1 MKRLQT
7 LFMIM
12 LVNAFQ
18 SACVHNYEPMINSIL
33 AEPNPAPT
41 NSIVSLT
48 CKASDDD
55 ESSMLKKEILDYE
68 WSCAYGE
75 VVSVDHDHNAI
86 WIAPDQPGEYS
97 ISCTVTDRFYG
108 ADIFTIDVTV
118 Q

>member
-7 LFMIM
+7 LFIIM
-12 LVNAFQ
+12 LFNAFQ
-18 SACVHNYEPMINSIL
+18 SGCVHNYEPIINSIQ
-33 AEPNPAPT
+33 AEPNPAQV
-41 NSIVSLT
+41 NSIVNLT

-55 ESSMLKKEILDYE
+55 ESSMLKKDILDYE

-75 VVSVDHDHNAI
+75 VVSVDQDHKAT

-97 ISCTVTDRFYG
+97 ISCIVTDRFNG
-108 ADIFTIDVTV
+108 ADIFTIDITV

>member
-7 LFMIM
+7 LFVIM

-18 SACVHNYEPMINSIL
+18 SGCVHNYEPTINSIF
-33 AEPNPAPT
+33 AEPNPALA
-41 NSIVSLT
+41 NSIVSLI
-48 CKASDDD
+48 CRASDDD
-55 ESSMLKKEILDYE
+55 ESSMLKKETLDYE

-75 VVSVDHDHNAI
+75 VVSVDQDHNAT

-97 ISCTVTDRFYG
+97 ISCTVTDRFNG
-108 ADIFTIDVTV
+108 ADIFTIDITV

>member
-1 MKRLQT
+1 MKRFQI
-7 LFMIM
+7 LFII
-12 LVNAFQ
+12 LLFNAFQ
-18 SACVHNYEPMINSIL
+18 ICCVHNYEPMINSIH
-33 AEPNPAPT
+33 ADPNPAPT

-55 ESSMLKKEILDYE
+55 ESSMLKQEILDYE

-75 VVSVDHDHNAI
+75 VSSVDQDHNAT

-97 ISCTVTDRFYG
+97 ISCIVTDRFNG
-108 ADIFTIDVTV
+108 ADIFTIDITV

>member
-7 LFMIM
+7 FFTIM

-18 SACVHNYEPMINSIL
+18 VGCVHNYEPMINSIH
-33 AEPNPAPT
+33 ADPNPAPT

-55 ESSMLKKEILDYE
+55 ESSMLKKETLDYE

-75 VVSVDHDHNAI
+75 VVSVDQDHNAT

-97 ISCTVTDRFYG
+97 ISCIVTDRFNG
-108 ADIFTIDVTV
+108 ADIFTIDITV

>member
-1 MKRLQT
+1 
-7 LFMIM
+7 M

-18 SACVHNYEPMINSIL
+18 IGCVHNYEPMINSIH
-33 AEPNPAPT
+33 ADPNPAPT

-55 ESSMLKKEILDYE
+55 ESSMLKKENLEYE
-68 WSCAYGE
+68 WTSAYGE
-75 VVSVDHDHNAI
+75 VVSVDQDHNAT

-97 ISCTVTDRFYG
+97 ISCIVTDRFNG
-108 ADIFTIDVTV
+108 ADIFTIDITV

>member
-7 LFMIM
+7 FFTIM

-18 SACVHNYEPMINSIL
+18 VGCVHNYEPMINSIH
-33 AEPNPAPT
+33 ADPNPAPT

-55 ESSMLKKEILDYE
+55 ESSMLKQEILDYE

-75 VVSVDHDHNAI
+75 VVSVDQDHNCLLYTSPSPRDLDLSRMPSSA
-86 WIAPDQPGEYS
+86 
-97 ISCTVTDRFYG
+97 
-108 ADIFTIDVTV
+108 
-118 Q
+118 

>member
-7 LFMIM
+7 LFIIM
-12 LVNAFQ
+12 LVIAFQ
-18 SACVHNYEPMINSIL
+18 SGCVHNYEPTINSIL
-33 AEPNPAPT
+33 AEPNPAPA
-41 NSIVSLT
+41 NSTVSLT

-55 ESSMLKKEILDYE
+55 ESSMLKKETLDYE

-75 VVSVDHDHNAI
+75 VVSVDQDHNAT

-97 ISCTVTDRFYG
+97 ISCIVTDRFNG
-108 ADIFTIDVTV
+108 ADIFTIDITV